1 MLGKKKRVVSLLL
14 VFAMLLVT
22 LCACGAQ
29 ESGGQSSPAA
39 ADTQTEKQPEAAQD
53 GTQEATQEAIRNLA
67 TREIN

>member
-29 ESGGQSSPAA
+29 ESGGQSSPAVCL
-39 ADTQTEKQPEAAQD
+39 P
-53 GTQEATQEAIRNLA
+53 GLPVR
-67 TREIN
+67 